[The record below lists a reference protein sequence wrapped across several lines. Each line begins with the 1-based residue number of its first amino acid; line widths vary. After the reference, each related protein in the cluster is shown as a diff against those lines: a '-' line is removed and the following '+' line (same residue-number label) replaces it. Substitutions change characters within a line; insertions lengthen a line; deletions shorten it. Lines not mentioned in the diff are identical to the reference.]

1 MTFKPARL
9 LLALIAVI
17 SAPAFAQN
25 LAVVNGKAIPT
36 SRVDAIVKQVVAQ
49 GQGQDSPQLREAIKR
64 DLIAREV
71 LMQEA
76 IKQGYDKK
84 PDVKQAL
91 DSARQA
97 IVVNQLARDYI
108 AKNPVTDAEIKA
120 EYDRFA
126 KTQSGEKE
134 YHLRHILLATED
146 EAKAVIAKLK
156 GGAKFEELAKQS
168 KDTGS
173 AANGGDL
180 DWAAPSA
187 FPPEFAAGFTKLNKG
202 QVTDVPVK
210 TGAGFH
216 VIKVDDVRAVK
227 VPAMD
232 EIKSQ
237 IAESL
242 TQTKLAAYQEEMV
255 KKAKVQSHSCKMRCH
270 RRRRWRRLSSPAG
283 DFSSF
288 YRI

>member
-17 SAPAFAQN
+17 AAPAFAQN
-25 LAVVNGKAIPT
+25 LAVVNGKPIPT

-49 GQGQDSPQLREAIKR
+49 GQGQDSPQLRQQIKQS
-64 DLIAREV
+64 LIEREV

-84 PDVKQAL
+84 PEVKQAL
-91 DSARQA
+91 DSTRQA
-97 IVVNQLARDYI
+97 IVVSQLARDYI

-126 KTQSGEKE
+126 KTQAAEKE
-134 YHLRHILLATED
+134 YHVRHILVEKEED
-146 EAKAVIAKLK
+146 AKAIIAKLK

-168 KDTGS
+168 KDTGT
-173 AANGGDL
+173 AATGGDL
-180 DWAAPSA
+180 DWATPSA
-187 FPPEFAAGFTKLNKG
+187 FPPEFAAGFANLQKG
-202 QVTDVPVK
+202 GVTETPVK

-216 VIKVDDVRAVK
+216 VIKVDDTRAVK
-227 VPAMD
+227 VPALE

-242 TQTKLAAYQEEMV
+242 TQNKLAAYQEEMV
-255 KKAKVQSHSCKMRCH
+255 KKAKVQ
-270 RRRRWRRLSSPAG
+270 
-283 DFSSF
+283 
-288 YRI
+288 